1 MNFLMF
7 KLVLEKAEEPE
18 IKLPTSTGSKKKQG
32 NSRKKIYFCF
42 MTIHILP
49 FKKKKK
55 MSFPFR
61 PPQSIEQS
69 SLSHTVG
76 SHQGYLFQLHTQVA
90 FTLYFN
96 IIFLMK
102 SEPFPGRGVRVGD
115 RGAAPTALNPHVSR
129 KNMRQ
134 RQACGRLAVRCVLPF
149 PWPWVFLLPLDDF
162 STLCCCC

>member
-1 MNFLMF
+1 
-7 KLVLEKAEEPE
+7 
-18 IKLPTSTGSKKKQG
+18 
-32 NSRKKIYFCF
+32 
-42 MTIHILP
+42 
-49 FKKKKK
+49 

-76 SHQGYLFQLHTQVA
+76 SHQGYLFQLQTEVA

-102 SEPFPGRGVRVGD
+102 SEPFPGWGVGVGD
-115 RGAAPTALNPHVSR
+115 RGAAPTALNPRLSR

-134 RQACGRLAVRCVLPF
+134 RQACGRLAVRCSTLPLALGLPF
-149 PWPWVFLLPLDDF
+149 AIR
-162 STLCCCC
+162 